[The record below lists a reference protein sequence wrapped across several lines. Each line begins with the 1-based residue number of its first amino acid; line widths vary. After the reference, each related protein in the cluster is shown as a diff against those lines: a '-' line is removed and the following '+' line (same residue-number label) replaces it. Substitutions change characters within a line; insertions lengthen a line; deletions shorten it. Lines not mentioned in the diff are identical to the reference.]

1 MRTEAT
7 TAARETGTL
16 AYDLLVVGAA
26 LALTLLATLLWGV
39 GLEALATSLGGTLA
53 VLNWL
58 GLRWVVARLLGTRP
72 AGGGRRKLLLAGLF
86 VVKFGLLLGAVWA
99 LIRWAGLE
107 PMGLALGYSALVV
120 GLLGAAFLSGRER
133 AEGGADA

>member
-26 LALTLLATLLWGV
+26 LALTLVATLLWGV

-72 AGGGRRKLLLAGLF
+72 AGGGRRKLFLAGLF